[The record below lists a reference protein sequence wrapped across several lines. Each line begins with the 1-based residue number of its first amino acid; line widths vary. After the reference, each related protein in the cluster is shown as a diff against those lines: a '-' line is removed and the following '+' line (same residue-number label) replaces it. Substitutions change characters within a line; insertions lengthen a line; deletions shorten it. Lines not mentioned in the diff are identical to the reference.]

1 MSPTSG
7 SQSDPCIIPLLEN
20 PLRLK
25 GTLHC
30 SSDGLFGCPVLVT
43 PLRQWHYHFCQMS
56 EKDDAPLVCT
66 PQAIPAAQQ
75 TKSPGR
81 SPYLGDMVYVHD
93 GLQWGEKCWRV
104 DELIEDQLG
113 VTMAVVECG
122 AESRTVD
129 LNSLC
134 VVPTLVEQQ
143 QEAPAEPS
151 PNPTDVT
158 RSLFPG
164 ADEGSI
170 ASGLED
176 DAAEKG
182 DEREAGE
189 QSFDGDEDAADVDPR
204 DAHDVAHDVDGDV
217 AHDVD
222 GDAGDG
228 DAGDGDD
235 DRCLLCVPPVF
246 VDASCVCFLF
256 CQVPPV
262 CASCFARCLL
272 CVPPVL
278 LGASCVYLLFW
289 QVPPVCASYFGRC
302 LLCVPPVL
310 AGASCVCLLFL

>member
-1 MSPTSG
+1 
-7 SQSDPCIIPLLEN
+7 
-20 PLRLK
+20 
-25 GTLHC
+25 
-30 SSDGLFGCPVLVT
+30 
-43 PLRQWHYHFCQMS
+43 MS
-56 EKDDAPLVCT
+56 EEDDAALVCT

-81 SPYLGDMVYVHD
+81 SPYLGDMVYIHD
-93 GLQWGEKCWRV
+93 GLQWGDKCWRV

-122 AESRTVD
+122 AESRTID

-134 VVPTLVEQQ
+134 VVPTLVEQQQQQ

-189 QSFDGDEDAADVDPR
+189 QSFDGDEDAADLGPR
-204 DAHDVAHDVDGDV
+204 DADDVAHDCTTWMVMQAMTWHMTWMVMQLMVMTIG
-217 AHDVD
+217 
-222 GDAGDG
+222 
-228 DAGDGDD
+228 
-235 DRCLLCVPPVF
+235 
-246 VDASCVCFLF
+246 ASCVCLLF

-262 CASCFARCLL
+262 CASCFCRCLL
-272 CVPPVL
+272 CVL
-278 LGASCVYLLFW
+278 
-289 QVPPVCASYFGRC
+289 
-302 LLCVPPVL
+302 PVL
-310 AGASCVCLLFL
+310 AGTSCVCLLFV

>member
-1 MSPTSG
+1 
-7 SQSDPCIIPLLEN
+7 
-20 PLRLK
+20 
-25 GTLHC
+25 
-30 SSDGLFGCPVLVT
+30 
-43 PLRQWHYHFCQMS
+43 MS
-56 EKDDAPLVCT
+56 EEDDAALVCT

-81 SPYLGDMVYVHD
+81 SPYLGDMVYIHN
-93 GLQWGEKCWRV
+93 GLQWGDKCWRV

-122 AESRTVD
+122 AESRTID

-134 VVPTLVEQQ
+134 VVPTLVEQQQQQ

-189 QSFDGDEDAADVDPR
+189 QSFDGDEDAADLGPR
-204 DAHDVAHDVDGDV
+204 DADDV

-222 GDAGDG
+222 GDAGDDVAHDVDG
-228 DAGDGDD
+228 DAVDGDD
-235 DRCLLCVPPVF
+235 DRCLLCVPPV
-246 VDASCVCFLF
+246 L
-256 CQVPPV
+256 P
-262 CASCFARCLL
+262 
-272 CVPPVL
+272 
-278 LGASCVYLLFW
+278 
-289 QVPPVCASYFGRC
+289 
-302 LLCVPPVL
+302 
-310 AGASCVCLLFL
+310 GASCVCLLFL